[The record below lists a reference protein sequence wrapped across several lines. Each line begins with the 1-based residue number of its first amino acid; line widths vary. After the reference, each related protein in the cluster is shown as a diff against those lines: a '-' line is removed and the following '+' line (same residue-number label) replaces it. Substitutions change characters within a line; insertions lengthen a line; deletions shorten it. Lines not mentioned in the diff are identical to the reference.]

1 MTRGGEFVKY
11 RAPARCSAGGGCGR
25 ANESSRLPQA
35 EVRSQRSLAA
45 MRDEEEAAR
54 ACSAGLE
61 GRRGVGRSAAARRGR
76 LARSLLSPTTRKAS
90 RLFMLPSPRARV
102 FGGVSLSTP
111 AKRAGAKP
119 PGRPIADRCGA
130 RGGRLAASVR
140 GGAPSRREERPFFC
154 LPAHRIRA
162 PCFSRPPTPHHRRR
176 VRAAS
181 VVDLIPLLPRCF
193 ETPEERARAH
203 SFRRFPPGESRVEP
217 LSSASTSSAICKER
231 TPRGFLAPQPA
242 RCHRPERRAR
252 RKQRAAASPSSH
264 LTSSNDGKGAG
275 KKHIGCFH
283 RLRLRRE
290 ERSVW

>member
-1 MTRGGEFVKY
+1 MVVAGGRTS
-11 RAPARCSAGGGCGR
+11 RAGYPKPKCGVNVRWLRCEMRKKPREHAARAWKAGGGSVAQLRRGAVGLQGR
-25 ANESSRLPQA
+25 SSLLP
-35 EVRSQRSLAA
+35 RGKHP
-45 MRDEEEAAR
+45 
-54 ACSAGLE
+54 ACSC
-61 GRRGVGRSAAARRGR
+61 
-76 LARSLLSPTTRKAS
+76 SPH
-90 RLFMLPSPRARV
+90 RALV
-102 FGGVSLSTP
+102 CLGGVSLSTP

-231 TPRGFLAPQPA
+231 TPRGLLAPQPA
-242 RCHRPERRAR
+242 RRHRPERRAR